1 MAIDGEGDIMVV
13 LPFPIE
19 VLAMSAAPKNPAPL
33 WQWSAVELSGAI
45 RDARVS
51 ASDAVS
57 SVVERIRAENG
68 HLNAIVFDQTEAAK
82 EQAASYDEIL
92 KTDGPIGPL
101 HGVPVAIKINVD
113 QKGTANSNGVVAFKD
128 VIAPEDAPVVRNLKK
143 AGAIIVGRTNT
154 PEFSFRATT
163 VNELH
168 GRTYNPWDDN
178 HSPGGSSGGASSA
191 VAAGFCPI
199 AHGNDI
205 GGSLRFPAYQTGAV
219 TVRPTLGRVPAYN
232 PSGKEERSL
241 LAQLM
246 SVQGII
252 AREVRDVR
260 LATKVMA
267 GYDARDPMQVPLP
280 FEGPAVEQ
288 PIKVALC
295 RETNGYSMHPAID
308 AALEKTAEQLEKAGY
323 RVEEAAPPMI
333 REAAAEALP
342 ALYADCEIFIGEVIK
357 KYGSAEIQKAF
368 DFYFEN
374 YPPTDAE
381 GLLRAM
387 SRRTRY
393 LREWNVFLED
403 YPLVLT
409 PFMMRPGFTWNE
421 DLESSA
427 GTKDIFDSSVYSWL
441 INFLGLPASIAP
453 ADYHDGLPISVQII
467 GRRFREDLTLDA
479 AEALERVNGVQIH
492 ELWKRKGLR

>member
-1 MAIDGEGDIMVV
+1 
-13 LPFPIE
+13 
-19 VLAMSAAPKNPAPL
+19 MSAAPKNPAPY
-33 WQWSAVELSGAI
+33 WQWSAVELSRAI

-51 ASDAVS
+51 ALDAIH
-57 SVVERIRAENG
+57 SVVDRMRTENG
-68 HLNAIVFDQTEAAK
+68 HLNAIVVDQTDAAL

-92 KTDGPIGPL
+92 KNHGPIGPL
-101 HGVPVAIKINVD
+101 HGVPVCIKINVD
-113 QKGTANSNGVVAFKD
+113 QKGTANSNGVTAFKD
-128 VIAPEDAPVVRNLKK
+128 VIAPDDAPVVRHLKK
-143 AGAIIVGRTNT
+143 AGAIIIGRSNT

-163 VNELH
+163 INELH

-205 GGSLRFPAYQTGAV
+205 GGSLRFPAYQTGTV
-219 TVRPTLGRVPAYN
+219 TVKPGLGRVPAYN
-232 PSGKEERSL
+232 PSGAEERSL

-260 LATKVMA
+260 LATRVLMQP
-267 GYDARDPMQVPLP
+267 DPHDPLQVPVP
-280 FEGPAVEQ
+280 FDGPAVGQ
-288 PIKVALC
+288 PIKIAFC
-295 RETNGYSMHPAID
+295 RDFNGYKIHPAVE
-308 AALEKTAEQLEKAGY
+308 AALEDAATELEKAGY
-323 RVEEAAPPMI
+323 LVEEASPPMI
-333 REAAAEALP
+333 RETAAEVLP
-342 ALYADCEIFIGEVIK
+342 ALYADCQIFIGDAIQ
-357 KYGSAEIQKAF
+357 KYGSADIKKVF

-374 YPPTDAE
+374 YPPANAV

-393 LREWNVFLED
+393 LRAWNLFLEE

-421 DLESSA
+421 DVDSPASLR
-427 GTKDIFDSSVYSWL
+427 DIFDASVYSWM

-453 ADYHDGLPISVQII
+453 AGYHEGLPLSVQII

-479 AEALERVNGVQIH
+479 AECLERVNGIQVH
-492 ELWKRKGLR
+492 ELWRRKGLR

>member
-1 MAIDGEGDIMVV
+1 
-13 LPFPIE
+13 
-19 VLAMSAAPKNPAPL
+19 MSAAPKNPAPF

-57 SVVERIRAENG
+57 SVVDRIRAENG
-68 HLNAIVFDQTEAAK
+68 HLNAIVVDQTDAAL
-82 EQAASYDEIL
+82 EQAASYDKIL
-92 KTDGPIGPL
+92 KQDGPIGPL

-113 QKGTANSNGVVAFKD
+113 QKGTANSNGVTAFKD
-128 VIAPEDAPVVRNLKK
+128 LIAPDDAPVVRSLKK
-143 AGAIIVGRTNT
+143 AGAIIVGRSNT

-205 GGSLRFPAYQTGAV
+205 GGSLRFPAYQTGTV
-219 TVRPTLGRVPAYN
+219 TVKPGQGRVPAYN
-232 PSGKEERSL
+232 PSGAEERSL

-260 LATKVMA
+260 LATRVLMQH
-267 GYDARDPMQVPLP
+267 DPRDPLQVPMP
-280 FEGPAVEQ
+280 FDGSPVDQ
-288 PIKVALC
+288 PIKVAFC
-295 RETNGYSMHPAID
+295 RETNGYKIHPAVE
-308 AALEKTAEQLEKAGY
+308 AALEGAAAELEKAGY
-323 RVEEAAPPMI
+323 VVEEASPPMI
-333 REAAAEALP
+333 REAASEALP
-342 ALYADCEIFIGEVIK
+342 ALYADCEIFIGDAIQ
-357 KYGSAEIQKAF
+357 KYGSADIKKVF

-374 YPPTDAE
+374 YPPTDAV
-381 GLLRAM
+381 GLLRTM

-393 LREWNVFLED
+393 LRAWNLFLEE

-421 DLESSA
+421 DADSSA
-427 GTKDIFDSSVYSWL
+427 GVRDIFDSSVYSWL

-453 ADYHDGLPISVQII
+453 AGYHEELPLSVQII

-479 AEALERVNGVQIH
+479 AECLERVNGIQVH
-492 ELWKRKGLR
+492 ELWRRKGLL

>member
-1 MAIDGEGDIMVV
+1 
-13 LPFPIE
+13 
-19 VLAMSAAPKNPAPL
+19 MSAAPKKPAPL

-45 RDARVS
+45 RDSRIS

-57 SVVERIRAENG
+57 SVVERIRTENG
-68 HLNAIVFDQTEAAK
+68 HLNAIVVDQTDAAL

-92 KTDGPIGPL
+92 KKDGPIGPL
-101 HGVPVAIKINVD
+101 HGVPVSIKINVD
-113 QKGTANSNGVVAFKD
+113 QKGTANSNGVTAFKD
-128 VIAPEDAPVVRNLKK
+128 IIAPDDAPIVRSLRK
-143 AGAIIVGRTNT
+143 AGAIIVGRSNT
-154 PEFSFRATT
+154 PEFSFRPTT

-178 HSPGGSSGGASSA
+178 HSAGGSSGGASSA

-205 GGSLRFPAYQTGAV
+205 GGSLRFPAYQTGTV
-219 TVRPTLGRVPAYN
+219 TVKPGQGRVPAYN
-232 PSGKEERSL
+232 PSGAEERSL

-260 LATKVMA
+260 LATRVLMQP
-267 GYDARDPMQVPLP
+267 DPRDPMQVPVP
-280 FEGPAVEQ
+280 FDGPAVEQ
-288 PIKVALC
+288 PIKVAFC
-295 RETNGYSMHPAID
+295 RETNGYKIHPAVQ
-308 AALEKTAEQLEKAGY
+308 AALEGAAAELEKAGY
-323 RVEEAAPPMI
+323 VVEEASPPMI
-333 REAAAEALP
+333 PEAAAEALP
-342 ALYADCEIFIGEVIK
+342 ALYADCEIFIGDAIQ
-357 KYGSAEIQKAF
+357 KYGSADIKKVF

-374 YPPTDAE
+374 YPPTDAV
-381 GLLRAM
+381 GLLRSM

-393 LREWNVFLED
+393 MRAWNLFLEE

-421 DLESSA
+421 DVESSA
-427 GTKDIFDSSVYSWL
+427 CVKDIFDSSVYSWL

-453 ADYHDGLPISVQII
+453 AGYHEELPLSVQII

-479 AEALERVNGVQIH
+479 AECLERVNGIQVH
-492 ELWKRKGLR
+492 ELWRRKGVR

>member
-1 MAIDGEGDIMVV
+1 MRAETK
-13 LPFPIE
+13 
-19 VLAMSAAPKNPAPL
+19 SPAPL

-45 RDARVS
+45 RDGRVS
-51 ASDAVS
+51 ATDAVS
-57 SVVERIRAENG
+57 SVVARIREENG
-68 HLNAIVFDQTEAAK
+68 HINAIVVDQTDAAV
-82 EQAASYDEIL
+82 EQAATYDEIL
-92 KTDGPIGPL
+92 KADGPIGPL
-101 HGVPVAIKINVD
+101 HGVPVTIKINVD
-113 QKGTANSNGVVAFKD
+113 QKGAANSNGVVAFKD
-128 VIAPEDAPVVRNLKK
+128 LIAPDDAPVVRNLKK
-143 AGAIIVGRTNT
+143 AGAIIVGRSNT

-178 HSPGGSSGGASSA
+178 HSPGGSSGGASAA
-191 VAAGFCPI
+191 VASGFGPI

-219 TVRPTLGRVPAYN
+219 TVRPSLGRVPAYN

-260 LATKVMA
+260 LATRVLSA
-267 GYDARDPMQVPLP
+267 HDPRDPMQIPIP
-280 FEGPAVEQ
+280 FDGAPIEQ
-288 PIKVALC
+288 PVKVALC
-295 RETNGYSMHPAID
+295 RETNGYEIHPAIVD
-308 AALEKTAEQLEKAGY
+308 ALEGAAEVLEKAGF

-342 ALYADCEIFIGEVIK
+342 ALYADCEIFIGEAVE
-357 KYGSAEIQKAF
+357 KYGSDAIKTVF
-368 DFYFEN
+368 GYYFEN

-381 GLLRAM
+381 GLLRTM

-393 LREWNVFLED
+393 LRAWNLFLED

-421 DLESSA
+421 DAESSA
-427 GTKDIFDSSVYSWL
+427 GVRDIFDSSVYSWL
-441 INFLGLPASIAP
+441 INFLGLPAAIAP
-453 ADYHDGLPISVQII
+453 AGYHEGLPLSVQIV

-479 AEALERVNGVQIH
+479 AEALERANGVAIH
-492 ELWKRKGLR
+492 ELWRRKGLR